1 MPQPVAT
8 SFRIVEMENN
18 EIQRISNKFT
28 QNLLIIQII
37 VFLSLVA
44 LMVSTTYLL
53 KRELANQA
61 VRTVGGKVKRGDTRE
76 IINILSD
83 SENNDFIAVDFYDKN
98 SNLQFTFPTSFRRNI
113 SLYQKLWRKLT
124 HATYQKKI
132 FFDLKSNDI
141 AATILFTFEVFQFLP
156 MAVSI
161 FLLGL
166 LASYPLT
173 RKYKKLL
180 LENSEKEAIRN
191 QTEAISELAR
201 QVRHDYKSPLMAI
214 KSVID
219 QESNLKDAEKR
230 TLTIAYNKMISML
243 GDLSPESI
251 KDILRD
257 KSKNKALKALTHI
270 YSSILNVVQEKQAR
284 MGENFNIDMKISCS
298 NEDKKAYLLVDDIE
312 LQRILSNIIENS
324 IDSIR
329 ETGKILIEMKV
340 ENSNLEITITD
351 NGKGIPENLLDK
363 VGQKGFSFGKKN
375 GEGLGLYSAIK
386 KIKAWNGSLNIHSNN
401 NAGTQVK
408 ISLPGAVSPEWAHS
422 TIPLKGIK
430 NIVILDDDK
439 SVHQIWDKILKEKTP
454 ANIYKFTSAQKL
466 TKKLDDLD
474 EKTLFLLDY
483 ELRGQKETGLNVA
496 EILDQKSL
504 CYLVSN
510 SFQDP
515 KLQRECK
522 RLGVYLF
529 PKTLM
534 EDLPETVLAQTYPI
548 SQTRNRSP
556 IGEIS

>member
-1 MPQPVAT
+1 
-8 SFRIVEMENN
+8 
-18 EIQRISNKFT
+18 
-28 QNLLIIQII
+28 
-37 VFLSLVA
+37 
-44 LMVSTTYLL
+44 
-53 KRELANQA
+53 
-61 VRTVGGKVKRGDTRE
+61 
-76 IINILSD
+76 
-83 SENNDFIAVDFYDKN
+83 
-98 SNLQFTFPTSFRRNI
+98 
-113 SLYQKLWRKLT
+113 
-124 HATYQKKI
+124 
-132 FFDLKSNDI
+132 
-141 AATILFTFEVFQFLP
+141 

-219 QESNLKDAEKR
+219 QENNLKDSEKR

-251 KDILRD
+251 KNTLKD
-257 KSKNKALKALTHI
+257 KSKNKKLKALTHI
-270 YSSILNVVQEKQAR
+270 YSSVLNVVQEKQVR
-284 MGENFNIDMKISCS
+284 MGESANTDIKISCS
-298 NEDKKAYLLVDDIE
+298 DEDKKVYLLVDDIE
-312 LQRILSNIIENS
+312 LQRVLSNIIENS
-324 IDSIR
+324 IDSFI
-329 ETGKILIEMKV
+329 EPGKILIEMKV
-340 ENSNLEITITD
+340 ENAKIKISITD
-351 NGKGIPENLLDK
+351 NGKGIPENILNK

-386 KIKAWNGSLNIHSNN
+386 KIKDWNGTLNIHSNN

-408 ISLPGAVSPEWAHS
+408 IALPGALRPEWACS
-422 TIPLKGIK
+422 IIPLKDIN

-439 SVHQIWDKILKEKTP
+439 SVHQIWDKILKEKTS
-454 ANIYKFTSAQKL
+454 ANIHKFTSAQKL
-466 TKKLDDLD
+466 IKNLDGLD

-483 ELRGQKETGLNVA
+483 ELRGQQETGLSVA
-496 EILDQKSL
+496 EILGQKSL

-510 SFQDP
+510 SFQNP

-534 EDLPETVLAQTYPI
+534 ENLSETASAQTYPI
-548 SQTRNRSP
+548 NQTHNRTP
-556 IGEIS
+556 VEEIS

>member
-1 MPQPVAT
+1 MK
-8 SFRIVEMENN
+8 NN

-28 QNLLIIQII
+28 RNLLIIQII

-44 LMVSTTYLL
+44 LMVSSTHLL

-83 SENNDFIAVDFYDKN
+83 SETNDFIAVDFYDKN

-113 SLYQKLWRKLT
+113 SLYQKSWRKLT

-132 FFDLKSNDI
+132 FFDIKNNDI

-173 RKYKKLL
+173 RKHKKLL
-180 LENSEKEAIRN
+180 LENSEKEAIKN

-219 QESNLKDAEKR
+219 QGNNLKDSEKR
-230 TLTIAYNKMISML
+230 TLSIAYNKMISML

-257 KSKNKALKALTHI
+257 KSKNKALKSLTHI

-284 MGENFNIDMKISCS
+284 MGENSNIDIKISCS
-298 NEDKKAYLLVDDIE
+298 DENKKTYLLVDDIE
-312 LQRILSNIIENS
+312 LQRVLSNIIENS
-324 IDSIR
+324 IDSI
-329 ETGKILIEMKV
+329 TKSGKIFIEMKT
-340 ENSNLEITITD
+340 ENSNLKISVTD

-386 KIKAWNGSLNIHSNN
+386 KIESWNGTLNIHSNKST
-401 NAGTQVK
+401 GTQTKMV
-408 ISLPGAVSPEWAHS
+408 LPGAISPEWASS
-422 TIPLKGIK
+422 TIPLKNVD

-439 SVHQIWDKILKEKTP
+439 SVHQIWDKILKEKTS
-454 ANIYKFTSAQKL
+454 ANIHKFTSAQKL
-466 TKKLDDLD
+466 LKKLDGLN
-474 EKTLFLLDY
+474 EKTIFLLDY
-483 ELRGQKETGLNVA
+483 ELRGQKETGLNIVEA
-496 EILDQKSL
+496 LNQKSF

-515 KLQRECK
+515 RLQRECK
-522 RLGVYLF
+522 RLGVFLF

-534 EDLPETVLAQTYPI
+534 ENP
-548 SQTRNRSP
+548 S
-556 IGEIS
+556 EIV